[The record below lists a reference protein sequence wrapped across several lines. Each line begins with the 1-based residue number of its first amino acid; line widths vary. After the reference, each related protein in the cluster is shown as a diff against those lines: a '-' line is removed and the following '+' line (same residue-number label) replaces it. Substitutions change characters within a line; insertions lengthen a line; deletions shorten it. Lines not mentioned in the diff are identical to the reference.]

1 MGAKIIVL
9 EGSNGSGKTTQSL
22 MLKKFLERN
31 GFKVKLLKSLQRK
44 NIGEFVREM
53 MIKKEGVYSN
63 ETVCIAMAS
72 DLMEEIDKEVKGNM
86 EEYDFIVF
94 DRYYYSTFVY
104 QGLRGVRKDWIKELY
119 RYALKPDIVFVL
131 NIGFNDFIERVKKKE
146 NVYEKDIEFQKKVI
160 KEYSRIKEILPNE
173 DFVMVDGR
181 KGKDEINKE
190 IVEKI
195 MRL

>member
-131 NIGFNDFIERVKKKE
+131 NIGFNDFVKRVQEKE